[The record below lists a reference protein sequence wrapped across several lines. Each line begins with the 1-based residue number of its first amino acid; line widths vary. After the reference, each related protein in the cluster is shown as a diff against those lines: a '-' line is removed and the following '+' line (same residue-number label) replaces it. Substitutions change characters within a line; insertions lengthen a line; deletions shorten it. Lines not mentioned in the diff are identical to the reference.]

1 MKEYKFKAWVKP
13 VIENGEIIYP
23 GYMINV
29 AGIDFKKRKIIYFE
43 PLDMLP
49 MIGRLE
55 KMNFDE
61 VELLLYTGKHDRN
74 GNEVYD
80 GSILRREGC
89 WDVRIEF
96 ENGVFWVRDADRTRY
111 VNKILNT
118 PITDFAIEEF
128 ELIGN
133 VWENPELLKEGNI

>member
-1 MKEYKFKAWVKP
+1 MREYKFKAWVKP

-23 GYMINV
+23 GYMIDV
-29 AGIDFKKRKIIYFE
+29 TGIDFKRRKIIYFE

-49 MIGRLE
+49 MISRLE

-61 VELLLYTGKHDRN
+61 VELLLYTGKHDKN

-80 GSILRREGC
+80 GSILRREGY

-118 PITDFAIEEF
+118 PISDFAIEEF

-133 VWENPELLKEGNI
+133 IWENPELLKEGNI

>member
-1 MKEYKFKAWVKP
+1 MMEYKFKAWVKP
-13 VIENGEIIYP
+13 VIEDGEVIYS
-23 GYMINV
+23 GCMV
-29 AGIDFKKRKIIYFE
+29 DVWGIDFKRRKIIYYE
-43 PLDMLP
+43 PFDLLP
-49 MIGRLE
+49 MIGRRE
-55 KMNFDE
+55 EMNFDE
-61 VELLLYTGKHDRN
+61 VELLLYTGKHDKN

-118 PITDFAIEEF
+118 PISDFAIEEF

-133 VWENPELLKEGNI
+133 VWDNPELLKEGSV